1 MYHRTS
7 NLHLTRIIPP
17 NRTATMQ
24 LTETSL
30 SAMPKTD
37 SPNWGDQCGSTRDIS
52 GEDLRKKGGNAK
64 ANPMSERRK
73 MRKVDPDLELVQRA
87 REGDTA
93 AFDELVVKYTPKLYG
108 LVYHMTSNHDDTNDI
123 LQDVFAKAYRA
134 LKRFKGKSAFYTWIY
149 SIATNMTLNFLKK
162 RNRRRAY
169 SLDDVDL
176 AIERDEDFIE
186 ATSKSDPV
194 REANISELQERLNM
208 AMQQLS
214 DDHRAVVT
222 MFDIQGMPHAEIA
235 KIIGVSEGTVRS
247 RLFYAHRQLQTYLD
261 DFRK

>member
-1 MYHRTS
+1 
-7 NLHLTRIIPP
+7 
-17 NRTATMQ
+17 MQ

-37 SPNWGDQCGSTRDIS
+37 SPNSGDQCGSARDIS

-108 LVYHMTSNHDDTNDI
+108 LVYHMTSNHEDTNDI

-162 RNRRRAY
+162 RNRRRTY
-169 SLDDVDL
+169 SLDDIDL

-194 REANISELQERLNM
+194 RAANISELQERLNM

-247 RLFYAHRQLQTYLD
+247 RLFYAHKQLQTYLD